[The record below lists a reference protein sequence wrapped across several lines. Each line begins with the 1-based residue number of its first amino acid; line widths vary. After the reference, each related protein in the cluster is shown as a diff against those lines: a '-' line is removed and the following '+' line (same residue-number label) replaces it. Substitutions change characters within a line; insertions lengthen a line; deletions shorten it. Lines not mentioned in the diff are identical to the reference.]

1 MKTRNTK
8 SILAIER
15 MNRLGKERTPFFF
28 MIDYAMEHPVVYDVG
43 ELGNQPILFDVN
55 GIRNYPYKKFEK
67 KKVKLKKKPISFE
80 KWEKGFNDA
89 LSNINFGNS
98 YLLNYTA
105 NSPIDINLS
114 LEEIFYRSNAKY
126 KLLYGDQFV
135 VFSPEIFIQIKN
147 GVISSFPMKGT
158 IDASLKDAE
167 KVLLDNKKE
176 MAEHATIVDLIRN
189 DMSIY
194 AKKVRVEKFRYVDEL
209 KTSDKNLL
217 QISSK
222 ISGAL
227 NADYYEKLGTILFS
241 MLPAGSVTGAPKKK
255 TVEIINSIESYDRGY
270 YTGVFGFF
278 DGQNL
283 DCGVMIRFIEKDG
296 KQLYFKSGGGLTF
309 QSDARTEYQE
319 LIDKIYVP
327 II

>member
-227 NADYYEKLGTILFS
+227 NTDYDEKLGTILFS

>member
-1 MKTRNTK
+1 MKTTNTK
-8 SILAIER
+8 SILAIEK
-15 MNRLGKERTPFFF
+15 MNRLGKEGTPFFF
-28 MIDYAMEHPVVYDVG
+28 MIDYALEKPVVYDVG
-43 ELGNQPILFDVN
+43 ELGKQSILFDIN
-55 GIRNYPYKKFEK
+55 GIRNYSFKKFEK
-67 KKVKLKKKPISFE
+67 KKVKLKKNPVSFE
-80 KWEKGFNDA
+80 KWEKGFNEAMDH
-89 LSNINFGNS
+89 INFGNS

-105 NSPIDINLS
+105 NSPIEINLS
-114 LEEIFYRSNAKY
+114 LEEIFYRSSAKY

-135 VFSPEIFIQIKN
+135 VFSPEIFVQIKK

-158 IDASLKDAE
+158 IDASIKNAE
-167 KVLLDNKKE
+167 RQLLDNKKE

-209 KTSDKNLL
+209 KTSGKNLL

-227 NADYYEKLGTILFS
+227 DADYQDKLGTILFS
-241 MLPAGSVTGAPKKK
+241 MLPAGSITGAPKKK
-255 TVEIINSIESYDRGY
+255 TVEIINEIESYNRGY
-270 YTGVFGFF
+270 YTGIFGFY
-278 DGQNL
+278 DGKDL
-283 DCGVMIRFIEKDG
+283 DCGVMIRFIEKEG
-296 KQLYFKSGGGLTF
+296 NQLFFKSGGGITF
-309 QSDARTEYQE
+309 QSDAQTEYQE

>member
-1 MKTRNTK
+1 MKTANTK
-8 SILAIER
+8 SILAIEK
-15 MNRLGKERTPFFF
+15 MNRLGKEGTPFFF
-28 MIDYAMEHPVVYDVG
+28 MIDYAMENPVVYDVE
-43 ELGNQPILFDVN
+43 ELGSQPILFNIN
-55 GIRNYPYKKFEK
+55 GVRNHPYKQFEK
-67 KKVKLKKKPISFE
+67 KKVNLKKQPISFE
-80 KWEKGFNDA
+80 KWENGFNDA
-89 LSNINFGNS
+89 LKNINFGNS

-105 NSPIDINLS
+105 NSPITINLT
-114 LEEIFYRSNAKY
+114 LEEIFYRSKAKY
-126 KLLYGDQFV
+126 KLLVQDKFV
-135 VFSPEIFIQIKN
+135 VFSPEIFVQIKN

-158 IDASLKDAE
+158 IDADLDNAE
-167 KVLLDNKKE
+167 ELLLINKKE

-194 AKKVRVEKFRYVDEL
+194 AKKVRVEKFRYIDEL

-217 QISSK
+217 QVSSK

-227 NADYYEKLGTILFS
+227 EDNYQEKLGTILFS

-255 TVEIINSIESYDRGY
+255 TVEIINEIETYDRGN
-270 YTGVFGFF
+270 YTGVFGFY

-296 KQLYFKSGGGLTF
+296 EQMYFKSGGGLTF
-309 QSDARTEYQE
+309 QSDAKTEYQE

>member
-8 SILAIER
+8 SILAIEK
-15 MNRLGKERTPFFF
+15 MNRLGKERSPFFF
-28 MIDYAMEHPVVYDVG
+28 MIDYAMEQPVVFDLG
-43 ELGNQPILFDVN
+43 ELGGQKIFFDIN
-55 GIRNYPYKKFEK
+55 GIRNYSYKQFEK
-67 KKVKLKKKPISFE
+67 KKVQLTKSPVSFE
-80 KWEKGFNDA
+80 KWKESYNKA
-89 LSNINFGNS
+89 IANINFGNS

-105 NSPIDINLS
+105 NTPIQINLS
-114 LEEIFYRSNAKY
+114 LKEIFYRSQAKY
-126 KLLYGDQFV
+126 KLLVEDEFV
-135 VFSPEIFIQIKN
+135 VFSPEIFIQIKD

-158 IDASLKDAE
+158 IDADIKNA
-167 KVLLDNKKE
+167 KNILLDNKKE

-209 KTSDKNLL
+209 KTNNKNLL
-217 QISSK
+217 QVSSK

-227 NADYYEKLGTILFS
+227 ESNYFEKLGTILFS

-255 TVEIINSIESYDRGY
+255 TVEIINEIENYDRGF

-278 DGQNL
+278 DGHDL

-296 KQLYFKSGGGLTF
+296 DQLYFKSGGGLTF
-309 QSDARTEYQE
+309 QSDAKTEYQE